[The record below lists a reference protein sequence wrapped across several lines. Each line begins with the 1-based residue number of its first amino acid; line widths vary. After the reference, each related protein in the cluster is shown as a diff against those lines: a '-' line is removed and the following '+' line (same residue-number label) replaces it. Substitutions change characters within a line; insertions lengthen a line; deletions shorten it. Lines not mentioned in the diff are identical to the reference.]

1 MVFVFLISNSTC
13 SLLVYKKVMD
23 FDVKLINFV
32 SCNLALI
39 TYFQECFV
47 DCLDFPV
54 EMIMSSVNKD
64 SFVSSSPICIPVIS
78 FSY

>member
-39 TYFQECFV
+39 T
-47 DCLDFPV
+47 
-54 EMIMSSVNKD
+54 
-64 SFVSSSPICIPVIS
+64 
-78 FSY
+78 